1 MPLTSSSQLWDFWI
15 DRGGTFTDVVGRR
28 PDGTL
33 IAHKLLSENPEA
45 YPDAA
50 VQGIRDLLG
59 LRAGEPIPSGRVGA
73 VKMGTTVATNALL
86 ERKGDRALLLVT
98 KGFGDA
104 LKIGY
109 QARPKIFARE
119 IVKPDMLYERVAEI
133 DERVRA
139 DGTVERAPNLAAAR
153 ADLESAKA
161 DGIDAVAIVFMHA
174 YRFPQHEKQVA
185 ALARDMGFAQ
195 VSVSHEVSPLIKMV
209 GRGDTTVV
217 DAYLSPI
224 LRRYV
229 SIVSRDLHAGS
240 ATSLPSPLWGGS
252 ASEASRGGGSATS
265 TSTPTPNPSPQGG
278 GESRRARG
286 NAEENIRLMFMMS
299 SGGLTAA
306 ELFQG
311 KDAILSGPAGG
322 VVGMAETGR
331 QAGFKQLIG
340 FDMGG
345 TSTDVSHY
353 DGEYERAFET
363 EVAGVRMRAP
373 MMLIHTVAAGGGSVL
388 HFDGARFRVGPDS
401 AGANPGPACYRRGGP
416 LAVTDANVMV
426 GKLLPEFFPKIFGP
440 GQDQPLDAATV
451 RHDFNNLAQKI
462 RFSPTAREMSPEEIA
477 DGFIKIAV
485 ENMAN
490 AIKKISVQRGY
501 DVTRYALNCFGGAG
515 GQHACLVADALGMT
529 RVLIHPFSSLLSA
542 YGMGLADIRATRE
555 QAIELPFG
563 GKALAAL
570 KRTGRAL
577 GKQVKAEVAGQGIA
591 AGKIKVFL
599 RVHIRYAGTDT
610 ALVLAA
616 GSLAVMK
623 RAFETAHKARFGF
636 IDRSKH
642 MVVEAVS
649 VEAVGGGAKFSERA
663 GKRTRAKLP
672 RPARRTRF
680 FSAGAWHQASVYTRD
695 QLKPGAKVKGA
706 AIIIEPHQT
715 IVIEPGWQAEMT
727 RKNHLV
733 LTRAKKL
740 KRTFAIGTHADPVML
755 EVFNNLFM
763 SIAEQMGV
771 SLQNTAYSVNIKERL
786 DFSCAV
792 FAADG
797 TLVANAPHMPVHLGS
812 MDRSVETIIRDNA
825 GRIAPGDV
833 YAINAPYNGGTHLPD
848 ITVCTPVFALPPS
861 PGGGGSASAASRG
874 GVKTSKKITPS
885 RRASRGDLP
894 PPGGGKEREILFW
907 VASRGHHADVGGI
920 SPGSMSP
927 NATTIEQEGVYMDNF
942 KLVDRGRFREK
953 ELMAALTGAKYPARN
968 PVQNVNDIKAQI
980 AANEKGVAELRKMVV
995 QFTLPVVKAYM
1006 QHVQD
1011 NAAES
1016 VRRVLDRLHD
1026 AEFSYEMDQGTV
1038 IKVKITVNKHKREAT
1053 VDFTGTSPQQPT
1065 NFNAPEP
1072 VTRAAVLY
1080 VFRVMVDDDI
1090 PMNAGCLR
1098 PINIVMPK
1106 HSLLSPEYPAAVVA
1120 GNVETSQA
1128 VTNCLFGALGAL
1140 AAAQGTMN
1148 NLNFGNARY
1157 QYYETICSGSPA
1169 GPGFNGTDAVHTHM
1183 TNTRLTDPEVLEF
1196 RYPVVLEDFHIRKG
1210 SGGKGKWHAG
1220 DGIRRTIRFLERM
1233 DCTILS
1239 GHRRVRPFGLAGGE
1253 PGQVGE
1259 NWARRKGGRM
1269 EKLKGCDETVID
1281 AGEAVIIQ
1289 TPTAGGYGKA

>member
-1 MPLTSSSQLWDFWI
+1 MAGNAWDFWI

-33 IAHKLLSENPEA
+33 HPHKLLSENPGA
-45 YPDAA
+45 YADAA

-59 LRAGEPIPSGRVGA
+59 LKSGEPIPAGHVGA

-86 ERKGDRALLLVT
+86 ERKGDRVLLLIT
-98 KGFGDA
+98 KGFRNA

-119 IVKPDMLYERVAEI
+119 IIKPEMLYEQVAEL

-139 DGTVERAPNLAAAR
+139 DGTVERALDLAAVR
-153 ADLESAKA
+153 RDLKSAKA
-161 DGIDAVAIVFMHA
+161 DGIQAVAIVCMHA
-174 YRFPQHEKQVA
+174 YRYPEHERSVA
-185 ALARDMGFAQ
+185 AVARAMGFAQ
-195 VSVSHEVSPLIKMV
+195 VSVSHEVSPLIKLV

-224 LRRYV
+224 LRRYLAQV
-229 SIVSRDLHAGS
+229 DRDLD
-240 ATSLPSPLWGGS
+240 ATN
-252 ASEASRGGGSATS
+252 TQ
-265 TSTPTPNPSPQGG
+265 T
-278 GESRRARG
+278 
-286 NAEENIRLMFMMS
+286 RLMFMMS

-331 QAGFKQLIG
+331 HAGCARLIG

-373 MMLIHTVAAGGGSVL
+373 MMLIHTVAAGGGSIL

-401 AGANPGPACYRRGGP
+401 AGANPGPKCYCRGGP
-416 LAVTDANVMV
+416 LAVTDANVML
-426 GKLLPEFFPKIFGP
+426 GKLIPDFFPQIFGP
-440 GQDQPLDAATV
+440 SQNLPLDAHAVQMAFT
-451 RHDFNNLAQKI
+451 DLAAQVGGGRK
-462 RFSPTAREMSPEEIA
+462 PEDVA

-542 YGMGLADIRATRE
+542 YGMGLASIRAMRE

-563 GKALAAL
+563 TKALTAV
-570 KRTGRAL
+570 KRTGSEL
-577 GKQVKAEVAGQGIA
+577 GKTAKAEVAGQGVPA
-591 AGKIKVFL
+591 RKIKVIV
-599 RVHIRYAGTDT
+599 RAHIRYAGTDM
-610 ALVLAA
+610 ALVVPAF
-616 GSLAVMK
+616 VMPGQTPMTLK
-623 RAFETAHKARFGF
+623 KMQRAFERAHKARFGF
-636 IDRSKH
+636 IDRKKQL
-642 MVVEAVS
+642 MVEAVS
-649 VEAVGGGAKFSERA
+649 VEAVGGGAKFSERT

-672 RPARRTRF
+672 APARRTRF
-680 FSAGAWHQASVYTRD
+680 FSAGKWHCANVYTRE
-695 QLKPGAKVKGA
+695 QLKAGQKVMGA
-706 AIIIEPHQT
+706 AIIVEPHQT
-715 IVIEPGWQAEMT
+715 IVVEPGWQAQLT
-727 RKNHLV
+727 AKNHLV
-733 LTRAKKL
+733 LSRL
-740 KRTFAIGTHADPVML
+740 KPRKRVFAIGTHADPVML

-792 FAADG
+792 FAHDG

-812 MDRSVETIIRDNA
+812 MDRAVETIIRENR

-848 ITVCTPVFALPPS
+848 ITVCTPVFDD
-861 PGGGGSASAASRG
+861 
-874 GVKTSKKITPS
+874 K
-885 RRASRGDLP
+885 RRH
-894 PPGGGKEREILFW
+894 ILFW

-942 KLVDRGRFREK
+942 KLVDRGRFREQ
-953 ELMAALTGAKYPARN
+953 ELMDALTRAHFPARN

-980 AANEKGVAELRKMVV
+980 AANEKGVADLRKMVA
-995 QFTLPVVKAYM
+995 QFTLPVVRAYM

-1038 IKVKITVNKHKREAT
+1038 IKVKIAVDKKRRTAT
-1053 VDFTGTSPQQPT
+1053 VDFAGTSPQQPT

-1098 PINIVMPK
+1098 PIHIVIPK
-1106 HSLLSPEYPAAVVA
+1106 KSMLSPEYPAAVVA

-1128 VTNCLFGALGAL
+1128 VTDTLFGALGAL

-1183 TNTRLTDPEVLEF
+1183 TNTRLTDPEVLEC
-1196 RYPVVLEDFHIRKG
+1196 RYPVVLEDFHIRKA
-1210 SGGKGKWHAG
+1210 SGGKGQWHAG
-1220 DGIRRTIRFLERM
+1220 DGVLRTIRFLEKM
-1233 DCTILS
+1233 ECTILS
-1239 GHRRVRPFGLAGGE
+1239 GHRRVPPFGLAGGE
-1253 PGQVGE
+1253 HGQVGE
-1259 NWARRKGGRM
+1259 NWVRRQDGRM
-1269 EKLKGCDETVID
+1269 ERLEGCDETTID
-1281 AGEAVIIQ
+1281 AGEAIIIQ
-1289 TPTAGGYGKA
+1289 TPTAGGYGAPDS

>member
-1 MPLTSSSQLWDFWI
+1 MPAKNSTKTASELWDFWI
-15 DRGGTFTDVVGRR
+15 DRGGTFTDVVGRH
-28 PDGTL
+28 PVGTL
-33 IAHKLLSENPEA
+33 VPHKLLSENPEA
-45 YPDAA
+45 YTDAA

-59 LRAGEPIPSGRVGA
+59 LKAGEPIPPGRVGA

-86 ERKGDRALLLVT
+86 ARKGERTLLLIT
-98 KGFGDA
+98 KGFRDA

-109 QARPKIFARE
+109 QARPKIFARH
-119 IVKPDMLYERVAEI
+119 IIKPDMLYERVAEV
-133 DERVRA
+133 DERARA
-139 DGTVERAPNLAAAR
+139 DGTVERTPDLGQVR
-153 ADLESAKA
+153 RDLEAAKA
-161 DGIDAVAIVFMHA
+161 DGIAAVAIVFMHA
-174 YRFPQHEKQVA
+174 YRYPEHERQVA
-185 ALARDMGFAQ
+185 ALAREMGFAQ
-195 VSVSHEVSPLIKMV
+195 VSVSHEVSPLIKLV

-229 SIVSRDLHAGS
+229 AQVDKDLDARRS
-240 ATSLPSPLWGGS
+240 A
-252 ASEASRGGGSATS
+252 A
-265 TSTPTPNPSPQGG
+265 
-278 GESRRARG
+278 
-286 NAEENIRLMFMMS
+286 RLMFMMS

-331 QAGFKQLIG
+331 QAGFDRLIG

-345 TSTDVSHY
+345 TSTDVSHF

-373 MMLIHTVAAGGGSVL
+373 MMLIHTVAAGGGSIL

-401 AGANPGPACYRRGGP
+401 AGANPGPACYRRKGP

-426 GKLLPEFFPKIFGP
+426 GKLIPDFFPKIFGP
-440 GQDQPLDAATV
+440 AQDQPLDAKTV
-451 RHDFNNLAQKI
+451 RHDFNNLAQKVGDK
-462 RFSPTAREMSPEEIA
+462 TAEEIA

-515 GQHACLVADALGMT
+515 GQHACLVADSLGMT

-542 YGMGLADIRATRE
+542 YGMGLADIRATRQ

-563 GKALAAL
+563 DKALAAI
-570 KRTGRAL
+570 KRIGTAL
-577 GKQVKAEVAGQGIA
+577 GRVVKAEVAGQGVT
-591 AGKIKVFL
+591 AGKIKIFV
-599 RVHIRYAGTDT
+599 RAHIRYAGTDT
-610 ALVLAA
+610 ALVGGA
-616 GSLAVMK
+616 GALPAMQ
-623 RAFETAHKARFGF
+623 RAFEKAHKARFGF
-636 IDRSKH
+636 IDRSKQ

-649 VEAVGGGAKFSERA
+649 VEAVGGGAKFSEKTVKRA
-663 GKRTRAKLP
+663 RGKMPA
-672 RPARRTRF
+672 PARRTNF
-680 FSAGAWHQASVYTRD
+680 FSAGEWHKANVFTRS
-695 QLKPGAKVKGA
+695 QLKIDATVKGA
-706 AIIIEPHQT
+706 AIIVEPHQT
-715 IVIEPGWQAEMT
+715 IVVEPGWQAELSA
-727 RKNHLV
+727 KNHLV

-740 KRTFAIGTHADPVML
+740 KRTHAIGTHADPIML

-792 FAADG
+792 FSHDG

-812 MDRSVETIIRDNA
+812 MDRSVETIIRDNT
-825 GRIAPGDV
+825 GKIAPGDV

-848 ITVCTPVFALPPS
+848 ITVCTPVFDD
-861 PGGGGSASAASRG
+861 
-874 GVKTSKKITPS
+874 KK
-885 RRASRGDLP
+885 
-894 PPGGGKEREILFW
+894 KKILFW

-942 KLVDRGRFREK
+942 KLVERGRFREAA
-953 ELMAALTGAKYPARN
+953 LMAALTGAKYPARN
-968 PVQNVNDIKAQI
+968 PVQNINDIKAQI

-995 QFTLPVVKAYM
+995 HFTMPVVQAYM

-1016 VRRVLDRLHD
+1016 VRRVIDRLHD
-1026 AEFSYEMDQGTV
+1026 SEFSYEMDQGTV
-1038 IKVKITVNKHKREAT
+1038 IKVKIAVDKKKREAT

-1098 PINIVMPK
+1098 PINIVIPA
-1106 HSLLSPEYPAAVVA
+1106 HSMLTPEYPAAVVA

-1128 VTNCLFGALGAL
+1128 ITNCLFGALGAL

-1169 GPGFNGTDAVHTHM
+1169 GPGFPGTDAVHTHM

-1210 SGGKGKWHAG
+1210 SGGKGQWNAG
-1220 DGIRRTIRFLERM
+1220 DGIRRTIRFLEKM

-1253 PGQVGE
+1253 AGQIGE
-1259 NWARRKGGRM
+1259 NLARRQDGRL
-1269 EKLKGCDETVID
+1269 ERLQGCDETVID
-1281 AGEAVIIQ
+1281 ANEAVIIQ
-1289 TPTAGGYGKA
+1289 TPTAGGYGTPK